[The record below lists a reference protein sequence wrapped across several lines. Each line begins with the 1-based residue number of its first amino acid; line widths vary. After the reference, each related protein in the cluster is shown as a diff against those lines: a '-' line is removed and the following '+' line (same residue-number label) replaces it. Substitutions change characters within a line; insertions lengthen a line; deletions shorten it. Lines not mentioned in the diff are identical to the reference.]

1 MDYFGL
7 IRVVLSILSFII
19 LVIGAIAG
27 YLAFRKITS
36 NHLHHLDED
45 IKELAVDVKTNTT
58 NISKIDKNI
67 AVIATKLECK
77 IDEK

>member
-1 MDYFGL
+1 MDYSA
-7 IRVVLSILSFII
+7 IRAVISILSFII

-45 IKELAVDVKTNTT
+45 VKALTTDVKTNTA
-58 NISKIDKNI
+58 NIANIDKNVAI
-67 AVIATKLECK
+67 IATKLECK
-77 IDEK
+77 IEKK